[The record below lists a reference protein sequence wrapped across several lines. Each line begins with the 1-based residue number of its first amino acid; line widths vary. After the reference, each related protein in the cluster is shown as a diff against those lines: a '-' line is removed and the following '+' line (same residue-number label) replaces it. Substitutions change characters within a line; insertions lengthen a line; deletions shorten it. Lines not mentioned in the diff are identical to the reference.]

1 MPIGIPE
8 LIVILVIALVIF
20 GPKKIPEIA
29 NSLGRSINEFKRG
42 ATDIE
47 ASVRKELEAGRSAA
61 DPAKKEDES
70 ISRPSLARCA
80 HRRPRS
86 SQSWVFGFFVSVP
99 ST

>member
-42 ATDIE
+42 ASEIQS
-47 ASVRKELEAGRSAA
+47 SVHKELEAGRHGEPVTKQ
-61 DPAKKEDES
+61 DDES
-70 ISRPSLARCA
+70 ASRPS
-80 HRRPRS
+80 
-86 SQSWVFGFFVSVP
+86 
-99 ST
+99 

>member
-42 ATDIE
+42 SREVE
-47 ASVRKELEAGRSAA
+47 ASFQGEPRMARPELEAGPTEDGVVAG
-61 DPAKKEDES
+61 PGKE
-70 ISRPSLARCA
+70 PSNR
-80 HRRPRS
+80 
-86 SQSWVFGFFVSVP
+86 
-99 ST
+99 